1 MIFIS
6 KKLVKQNGE
15 LEGKLASANEEI
27 ALLKEQLEKGNQK
40 IAELESENKLLKESG
55 EKYLQTAKEQS
66 DFILEKA
73 KERYELEINRLRLF
87 VTRWISSLPEPKEL
101 TPESRKRRALAVALS
116 EILKDNPCTDDIEQ
130 GVELLEKLSNA
141 ISGGGNGDSGFN
153 LEEVLNPGSDL
164 DLATLCKELGVMD

>member
-73 KERYELEINRLRLF
+73 K
-87 VTRWISSLPEPKEL
+87 
-101 TPESRKRRALAVALS
+101 
-116 EILKDNPCTDDIEQ
+116 
-130 GVELLEKLSNA
+130 
-141 ISGGGNGDSGFN
+141 
-153 LEEVLNPGSDL
+153 
-164 DLATLCKELGVMD
+164 